1 MAKHLL
7 VSQRTLFLLV
17 IALLFSGCYQKEVSN
32 SVKLQGKLINWGNAS
47 KILNSNGLSADF
59 GLGNDQ
65 LIKTDSEGN
74 FELSFELEEPT
85 YFSLGRNKLYFSPG
99 DQLYLEVDYK
109 DPEAAVFKGQSA
121 ELQTYLSGVAF
132 PKSGSY
138 LSGGS
143 KLKSPDIQQVL
154 KLANEE
160 TSKRRELLE
169 GIKSLPDDF
178 IELEIT
184 RLKLDQLNTIL
195 SLPIY
200 GSFKGY
206 WEYSEQKKAELLV
219 EVKDQL
225 NQLSSGLMSDMN
237 MKHPNFRDMLLDLV
251 DPQLHQVGI
260 FSELKLTPFMAEY
273 DDMGAFVTQ
282 LELNGLTSNMLA
294 QADQFLNEEHSVEY
308 KAMVR
313 KKMQEYE
320 ALLPGEPAFDILLKD
335 ALGNEINLE
344 EFSGK
349 LMYVDLWATWCGPC
363 LEELPAFEKL
373 KEDYAE
379 QEIAFV
385 PISIDTDLEAWQ
397 RYLEKH
403 GLPKDKE
410 YVINRLD
417 LADYK
422 VITIPRYFLIDSN
435 FRIIDVFAPVPSD
448 SAIRKFI
455 DEYLE
460 KTE

>member
-17 IALLFSGCYQKEVSN
+17 IALLFSGCYQNEVSN

-99 DQLYLEVDYK
+99 DELYLEVDYK

-132 PKSGSY
+132 PHSGSY

-154 KLANEE
+154 KLANKE